1 MSGTNR
7 QSCGL
12 CELKTVIHTYD
23 ESDPR
28 WIIIDCMSCLLPMA
42 VWRGKPLHTMAVSE
56 TDCDKMEEALKK
68 VAFEKFGSDQFWIDK
83 VQHRIPDHLHWHARP
98 NRWKPRLRHRIL
110 NKLLKGDSKLYYFME
125 KIISFIKK

>member
-1 MSGTNR
+1 MSYIAR

-28 WIIIDCMSCLLPMA
+28 WIIMDCMSCFLPMA
-42 VWRGKPLHTMAVSE
+42 VWRGEPLHTMEVSKADHAE
-56 TDCDKMEEALKK
+56 MEEALKK
-68 VAFEKFGSDQFWIDK
+68 VAFEKFGNDQFWIDK

-98 NRWKPRLRHRIL
+98 SGWKPRFRHRIL
-110 NKLLKGDSKLYYFME
+110 NIFLRGDSKVYYFME
-125 KIISFIKK
+125 KIFSFIKK